1 MFGMGMPEILVI
13 LAVALIVIG
22 PKKLPDLAKSLG
34 RAIGEFRKA
43 TTDLKESLIV
53 DTEIKAVKS
62 SFKGQNSVADTQP
75 DAAGQPA
82 GEKGL
87 TEATSDAKPVKSA
100 SSPQASQE
108 SDNNA

>member
-34 RAIGEFRKA
+34 RALGEFRKA

-53 DTEIKAVKS
+53 DPEIKEIKTS
-62 SFKGQNSVADTQP
+62 KGNYSETNAPQDVNP
-75 DAAGQPA
+75 G
-82 GEKGL
+82 GEKVPSK
-87 TEATSDAKPVKSA
+87 ETSDAKPVKSA
-100 SSPQASQE
+100 SSPQDSQE
-108 SDNNA
+108 SDKNA

>member
-34 RAIGEFRKA
+34 RAINEFRHA

-53 DTEIKAVKS
+53 DTAIKDVKT
-62 SFKGQNSVADTQP
+62 SFKDRHNKPSKSPDTVSDGEIIPTKVTMDVKTVNS
-75 DAAGQPA
+75 
-82 GEKGL
+82 
-87 TEATSDAKPVKSA
+87 ATSP
-100 SSPQASQE
+100 QE
-108 SDNNA
+108 SRESEKNA

>member
-34 RAIGEFRKA
+34 RAINEFRKA

-53 DTEIKAVKS
+53 DTEIKEVKPTL
-62 SFKGQNSVADTQP
+62 KGQNSPATPSRDGEDVSTTAS
-75 DAAGQPA
+75 AGANTVKPA
-82 GEKGL
+82 
-87 TEATSDAKPVKSA
+87 TP
-100 SSPQASQE
+100 PQASSE
-108 SDNNA
+108 SDKNA

>member
-1 MFGMGMPEILVI
+1 MFGLGMPEILVI

-53 DTEIKAVKS
+53 DTEIKEVKS
-62 SFKGQNSVADTQP
+62 SFKGQNSAASAQP
-75 DAAGQPA
+75 DD
-82 GEKGL
+82 EKVP
-87 TEATSDAKPVKSA
+87 TKETSDAKTVKSA
-100 SSPQASQE
+100 SSPQDSQE
-108 SDNNA
+108 SDKNA